1 MKIQSGGQARLGLD
15 VRSLHLFDAETEQ
28 ALL

>member
-1 MKIQSGGQARLGLD
+1 MKVQSGGQARLALD
-15 VRSLHLFDAETEQ
+15 PRALHLFDAETEK